1 MRHNRLLTWGLPLVF
16 LVCFNAA
23 FFLFLG
29 TQLTRTAWLSYAVI
43 HAAYL
48 LTLLGGVLAGKS
60 KHAWVFH
67 LSIDAVSF
75 VYFAVVFLVGLGTIL
90 SQTDRYSVLLPVYVI
105 LTGFYFGTVLIV
117 LWGNADTALQQQRH
131 QEDLSFIK
139 NGCHRLRLIFD
150 RQQDTASAGEI
161 ERAYQLMQASPTMSN
176 ENAAVLE
183 SRIRRYIDDLERVS
197 HEKNDAEVDRLSRS
211 IYGLL
216 QERNHLLS

>member
-1 MRHNRLLTWGLPLVF
+1 M
-16 LVCFNAA
+16 CFNVT
-23 FFLFLG
+23 FFLLLG

-117 LWGNADTALQQQRH
+117 LWGNTDTALQQQRH

-139 NGCHRLRLIFD
+139 NGSHRLRLIFD
-150 RQQDTASAGEI
+150 LQQDAASAGKV
-161 ERAYQLMQASPTMSN
+161 ERAYQLIQGSPTMSN
-176 ENAAVLE
+176 EDAAVLE
-183 SRIRRYIDDLERVS
+183 SRIRRCIDDLERAS
-197 HEKNDAEVDRLSRS
+197 HEKDNTEVDRLSRS
-211 IYGLL
+211 IYDLL
-216 QERNHLLS
+216 QERNQLLL